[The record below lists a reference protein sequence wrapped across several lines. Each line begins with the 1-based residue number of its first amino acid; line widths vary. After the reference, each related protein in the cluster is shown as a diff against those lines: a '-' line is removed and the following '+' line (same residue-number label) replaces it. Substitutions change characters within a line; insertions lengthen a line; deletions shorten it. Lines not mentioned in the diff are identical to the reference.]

1 VKKKLIPLFICLGML
16 AGCGETVL
24 PAQPTPTPVPTPSP
38 STAADIPMPSE
49 SKSPAEVNSEPEE
62 PEDVV
67 PALPDFFGGTFLH
80 IENGVGREMSLEEL
94 YRKGTE
100 QEMVHE
106 NRRFA
111 LVDLDG
117 DGGEEVILSL
127 AMGASE
133 YPYGYEILH
142 YSGEMASYPVPYAY
156 PVVLRG
162 LNDLCTDGTF
172 TASSGA
178 YDWEICKIESF
189 DEAGFTTKALMGR
202 SSASDENGEMVYSFF
217 VGNEECTEE
226 EFWAAFEAY
235 YASAEQVEFYS
246 LNMKKG
252 ESSFIAEDESEYT
265 LSNGLKLGLSY
276 EELKSLIGP
285 PQMKETLELEV
296 AKFHKLF
303 YRGLGVL
310 TLCSESNE
318 SIDEAE
324 LICIQILGKGIE
336 TARGIGVGADLQTML
351 DAGMEPSEENAV
363 FNFCFPTI
371 RSGDIMAYDGVVDFS
386 NGLAG
391 MEDGRH
397 LFYMI
402 SEGLV
407 ESILI
412 RPAVA
417 LDAFPPV
424 YPPNRGD
431 AYAVMDEDGREIEK
445 IAIKRFS
452 DGSENTLSRSQML
465 LLSELTWDTLSGE
478 ENGDYEITMHYADGG
493 EKTFYQN
500 ADEEMISFLE
510 NHYRWSKYDLSFM
523 DW

>member
-1 VKKKLIPLFICLGML
+1 MKKKLIPLFICLGML

-24 PAQPTPTPVPTPSP
+24 PAQPTPTPVPIPSP
-38 STAADIPMPSE
+38 STATDIPMPSE

-62 PEDVV
+62 PEGVV

-94 YRKGTE
+94 YREGTE

-106 NRRFA
+106 NRSYA

-117 DGGEEVILSL
+117 DGGDEVVLSL
-127 AMGASE
+127 AMGTSE

-142 YSGEMASYPVPYAY
+142 YSEAMAPYPVPYAY
-156 PVVLRG
+156 PVALRALNG
-162 LNDLCTDGTF
+162 LRTDGTF
-172 TASSGA
+172 TASGGA
-178 YDWEICKIESF
+178 YDWEIRKIEGF
-189 DEAGFTTKALMGR
+189 DETGFTTKTLMGCF
-202 SSASDENGEMVYSFF
+202 SAPDENGDMVYSFF
-217 VGNEECTEE
+217 VGEESCTEE
-226 EFWAAFEAY
+226 EFRAAFEAY
-235 YASAEQVEFYS
+235 DVSAELVEFYS

-336 TARGIGVGADLQTML
+336 TARGIGVGAALQTML

-424 YPPNRGD
+424 YPPNRGYT
-431 AYAVMDEDGREIEK
+431 YAVTDEDGREIEK
-445 IAIKRFS
+445 IVIKRLC
-452 DGSENTLSRSQML
+452 DGGENTLSRSQML
-465 LLSELTWDTLSGE
+465 MLSELVWSIPSDE
-478 ENGDYEITMHYADGG
+478 ENSNYEIILHYADG
-493 EKTFYQN
+493 EEEILRP
-500 ADEEMISFLE
+500 ADSGKLEDFLE
-510 NHYRWSKYDLSFM
+510 NHYKWSKNDLSFM